1 MKQGYWFEA
10 SLVADCYAGSGDD
23 LSRGLDLS
31 RVLLASSRESLVGV
45 SCIEF
50 CCEVRDSLVN
60 VELFAAEYVDES
72 MAFVWE
78 GVDADMALSDN
89 DEPAYAPFFRFVL
102 WLVDKSVGWADL
114 VHRD

>member
-45 SCIEF
+45 SCVGF
-50 CCEVRDSLVN
+50 CCEVGDSLVN
-60 VELFAAEYVDES
+60 VEVLAAEYVDES

-78 GVDADMALSDN
+78 GADADMALSDD
-89 DEPAYAPFFRFVL
+89 DEAVYHVL
-102 WLVDKSVGWADL
+102 LRRVL
-114 VHRD
+114 

>member
-1 MKQGYWFEA
+1 MKQGYWVEA

-45 SCIEF
+45 SCIGF
-50 CCEVRDSLVN
+50 RSEVRDSLVN
-60 VELFAAEYVDES
+60 VELFAAEYVNES

-78 GVDADMALSDN
+78 GVDGDMALRDT
-89 DEPAYAPFFRFVL
+89 DEHADALCVRLVL
-102 WLVDKSVGWADL
+102 
-114 VHRD
+114 